1 MLDRNMGHIFKYQNS
16 KDEKS
21 TLDRINERLDSE
33 EGKISNFEDIAIK
46 IIDKETREKILKK
59 NREQW
64 AVRQP

>member
-59 NREQW
+59 NREQ
-64 AVRQP
+64 